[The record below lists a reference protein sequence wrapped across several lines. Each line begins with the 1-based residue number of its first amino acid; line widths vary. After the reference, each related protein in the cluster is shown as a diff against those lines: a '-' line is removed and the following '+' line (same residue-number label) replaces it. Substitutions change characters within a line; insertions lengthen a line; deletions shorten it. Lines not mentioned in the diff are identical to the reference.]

1 MIGSAKKV
9 AIIVANLRSRGVQLD
24 ERVYSP
30 IGLRIGRN
38 LPQDIALSVA
48 SEILLLM
55 EGGAPEHF
63 RLKWWAGETPVMKET
78 AHV

>member
-1 MIGSAKKV
+1 MPPA
-9 AIIVANLRSRGVQLD
+9 SRGKCAAAKHLLSSV
-24 ERVYSP
+24 RIYASAYRSVH
-30 IGLRIGRN
+30 GLRIGRN